1 MANLA
6 CVCAEKCF
14 GVLLRGLPGLT
25 GVREKIP
32 MQLDCVKE
40 TN

>member
-1 MANLA
+1 MRLWHAQ
-6 CVCAEKCF
+6 
-14 GVLLRGLPGLT
+14 LPVKEGEN
-25 GVREKIP
+25 VREKIP